1 MKSLKIWSLV
11 AMLFFGLTSCETP
24 DNGGTGNGGGNSVVK
39 DIVDEW
45 ALVSWSDTDPVF
57 NVYVDFNE
65 DGTFDIYQQVYS
77 LNYEY
82 YGGSYALAGDVLSG
96 EYADGTAWATTY
108 TVSVSEDRSQLT
120 MTSQESVGVTSVYF
134 KESIPEEIK
143 EEAAQTRAQLVE
155 ERLF

>member
-1 MKSLKIWSLV
+1 MKNFKIWSFVVLV
-11 AMLFFGLTSCETP
+11 LIAMTACE
-24 DNGGTGNGGGNSVVK
+24 NGGGKKDNSK
-39 DIVDEW
+39 IVGEW
-45 ALVSWSDTDPVF
+45 RIESWDNMEPSFD
-57 NVYVDFNE
+57 VYIAFNE

-143 EEAAQTRAQLVE
+143 EEAAQTRAQIVE